1 MIAIGIGFLGTSNQ
15 HLDIFGLMKPTTG
28 AAQPS
33 SNNPLHTVS
42 NDGGNTN
49 RGKSLSE
56 IGGLQGPSNLIPVKL
71 TGSQDGKLS

>member
-1 MIAIGIGFLGTSNQ
+1 MKGTSGGQ
-15 HLDIFGLMKPTTG
+15 VT
-28 AAQPS
+28 
-33 SNNPLHTVS
+33 SNLVLHTVS

-71 TGSQDGKLS
+71 TGSQDGKTPQ